1 MARSHFIR
9 DNRGLTVGR
18 IDEDDRER
26 RAYDA
31 CGRYLGRY
39 DLARDHTYD
48 QRGVLVSTGGD
59 ILSSLIF
66 GIRNK

>member
-1 MARSHFIR
+1 MGRTHFLR
-9 DNRGLTVGR
+9 DQRGLTIGR

-31 CGRYLGRY
+31 SGRFVGRY
-39 DLARDHTYD
+39 DIRQDHTYD
-48 QRGVLVSTGGD
+48 ERGMVASTAGD

-66 GIRNK
+66 GRKR